1 MHKHI
6 WRQKFALHTF
16 HFSEA
21 IKWNISTQAY
31 RNTYTHTTT
40 PPICRQ
46 FALLVATHSRRL
58 YTVGRSPP
66 NTKLTR
72 LACWCSRRSV
82 FVYMCEHS
90 TRDFRAIPSPTPPPP
105 LKMRTAALAGS
116 RLNAGNENVHRKS
129 DHIYNRQY
137 ASLCMSEYSIII
149 YLLEAHGA
157 HTQESSVVCKKR
169 VSVSGHSIGGA

>member
-31 RNTYTHTTT
+31 RNTHTHTTT

-72 LACWCSRRSV
+72 LACCVLVDQYLCICASIARGIFARSLPRPILPSKCARRRSRALGWMPAMK
-82 FVYMCEHS
+82 MCIAS
-90 TRDFRAIPSPTPPPP
+90 
-105 LKMRTAALAGS
+105 RT
-116 RLNAGNENVHRKS
+116 
-129 DHIYNRQY
+129 IYTIDNMH
-137 ASLCMSEYSIII
+137 LCVWVNI
-149 YLLEAHGA
+149 
-157 HTQESSVVCKKR
+157 V
-169 VSVSGHSIGGA
+169 